1 MIKTKI
7 VLVKSIQIFYH
18 ISIKQTKK
26 IESIFKKHKIKGVA
40 SICSDIA
47 VPVVSYLSNK
57 YKLSSLDIK
66 QSKILTNK
74 FYMKKFFKKK

>member
-1 MIKTKI
+1 M
-7 VLVKSIQIFYH
+7 
-18 ISIKQTKK
+18 
-26 IESIFKKHKIKGVA
+26 A

-74 FYMKKFFKKK
+74 FYMKKFLRKNNIRTPNFILYKNLNLAKKFINKQSFQ